1 MRRTLNL
8 LGAAL
13 LAVLLAAGPA
23 AAQQGQGASAP
34 AAAPE
39 LLQLGPGNDAPF
51 WREVRRGEQGYV
63 PIPNKR
69 AATLVQSG
77 GESWR
82 TFRNGPYQTWA
93 GYALLGTVALLS
105 LFFALRGRIG
115 LEHGRAGF
123 RVERFNGLERFA
135 HWLTATCFVVLAIT
149 GFNLVFGRQ
158 LLLPLV
164 GKESF
169 AAVSMWGKLAHDF
182 LGFGFMVGLALI
194 FVLWV
199 WQNIP
204 DLGDLKW
211 LAKGGGMVGG
221 GHPSAAKFNA
231 GQKLVFWA
239 VVLGGLSLS
248 LSGLQLVFPF
258 TFHFFDGTF
267 TALNWLGLGLP
278 TDLTP
283 MAEQQLATV
292 WHGAMAVFLT
302 AVIIAHVYIGS
313 IGMEG
318 AFEAMGSGK
327 VDLNW
332 AREHHDLW
340 VEELER
346 KGEVRL
352 PAE

>member
-1 MRRTLNL
+1 
-8 LGAAL
+8 
-13 LAVLLAAGPA
+13 VLP
-23 AAQQGQGASAP
+23 
-34 AAAPE
+34 
-39 LLQLGPGNDAPF
+39 LGPLDNDAAF
-51 WREVRRGEQGYV
+51 WRDVRRGEQGYV

-93 GYALLGTVALLS
+93 GYAILGTVALLS

-123 RVERFNGLERFA
+123 RVDRFNAVERFA
-135 HWLTATCFVVLAIT
+135 HWLTATCFVVLALT
-149 GFNLVFGRQ
+149 GLNLVFGRQ
-158 LLLPLV
+158 LVLPLV
-164 GKESF
+164 GKEAF
-169 AAVSMWGKLAHDF
+169 AAVSMWGKVAHDF
-182 LGFGFMVGLALI
+182 LGFGFMVGIALM

-199 WQNIP
+199 GRNIP
-204 DLGDLKW
+204 SATDVKW

-221 GHPSAAKFNA
+221 GHPSAEKFNA

-239 VVLGGLSLS
+239 VVLVGLSLS
-248 LSGLQLVFPF
+248 LSGMQLIFPF
-258 TFHFFDGTF
+258 TFHFFDHTF
-267 TALNWLGLGLP
+267 TALSWLGLPLP

-292 WHGAMAVFLT
+292 WHGAMAVLLT
-302 AVIIAHVYIGS
+302 AVIIGHVYIGT

-340 VEELER
+340 VEELKR